1 MDQQTQQAFASLQ
14 QQINALASRG
24 ASNPDIYAPGSGMA
38 YIEPGPRDW
47 YSYQTGRQS
56 LANGVTITGTIAIEA
71 DSNFYLN
78 AITYQADVSGAAITQ
93 DTNPVPLVTLL
104 LVDSGSSR
112 QLMSAAV
119 PLGAIAGTGTLP
131 YRLPKP
137 RLFMRTSSIN
147 WTLTNYSAATTYGV
161 NVILHGFKV
170 YNIK

>member
-1 MDQQTQQAFASLQ
+1 MDQQTQTALASLQ
-14 QQINALASRG
+14 QQIATLAARG
-24 ASNPDIYAPGSGMA
+24 NGSPDVYAPGSGMS

-47 YSYQTGRQS
+47 YSYQTGFQS
-56 LANGVTITGTIAIEA
+56 LASGVSITGSIAIEA

-78 AITYQADVSGAAITQ
+78 AITYQADVAGAAITQ
-93 DTNPVPLVTLL
+93 DSNPVPLVTLL

-147 WTLTNYSAATTYGV
+147 WTLANYSAATTYHL

-170 YNIK
+170 YNIR